1 MIKAADNNGLY
12 ESYREH
18 MRKLADVRAA
28 LALMQWDQETYLPPK
43 GAGFRAQQVATLSEM
58 AHELATSEK
67 LGSLL
72 ESLENASGLNE
83 KEKKNISLNREDFLK
98 QKKYPPAFVR
108 KMSET
113 VSKSFNAWNL
123 AKKENRFSLFE
134 KELAELVELKKE
146 ETGILGFTDHPYDA
160 LMDEF
165 EKGCTV
171 QLIDKLFGNMLP
183 KLRGI
188 LEKIQDAKP
197 LHDSFLFK
205 SFDKKKQWDLGMQ
218 VIAELGF
225 DFEAGRQDL

>member
-1 MIKAADNNGLY
+1 MMKNPGSRELY
-12 ESYREH
+12 ETYREH

-28 LALMQWDQETYLPPK
+28 LALMQWDQETYLPAK

-72 ESLENASGLNE
+72 ESLNSIDGLNE
-83 KEKKNISLNREDFLK
+83 TEKKNIFLNQQDFVK

-123 AKKENRFSLFE
+123 AKKENRFQLFE

-146 ETGILGFTDHPYDA
+146 ETGHSRLYWIIP
-160 LMDEF
+160 M
-165 EKGCTV
+165 
-171 QLIDKLFGNMLP
+171 MP
-183 KLRGI
+183 
-188 LEKIQDAKP
+188 
-197 LHDSFLFK
+197 
-205 SFDKKKQWDLGMQ
+205 
-218 VIAELGF
+218 
-225 DFEAGRQDL
+225 